1 MIWIQRREFITL
13 LGGAAA
19 AWPLAAR
26 AQQAAMPVI
35 GFLSGGSP
43 DAVWAGLVTGF
54 RRGLNET
61 GFVDGQN
68 VSIEYRW
75 AEGQYDRLPKLAG
88 DLVSRPVTII
98 LAAGGSEPARIAK
111 AATATIPIVF
121 ASGADPIKNG
131 LVSSLNR
138 PDGNVTGVSLVG
150 AALEAKRV
158 EVLHDLVPNA
168 LTIAVLINPNYSEA
182 KAQSQEVQA
191 AAAQIGLKSI
201 VLMAST
207 ERDIDDA
214 IASLV
219 QQGAGA
225 LVVTLDPFLFVNR
238 RQQLFALAE
247 RHSLPVIYSLREM
260 VIAGG
265 LISYATHFPDGFR
278 QAGIYVGKI
287 LKGIKPIDLPVLQP
301 TKFELV
307 INLKTA
313 RELGLDVPP
322 TLLARADEVIE

>member
-1 MIWIQRREFITL
+1 MALGISHQPQDRQDARPHGAALAARPRRRGDRMSTRREFITL

-19 AWPLAAR
+19 WP
-26 AQQAAMPVI
+26 P
-35 GFLSGGSP
+35 
-43 DAVWAGLVTGF
+43 T
-54 RRGLNET
+54 
-61 GFVDGQN
+61 
-68 VSIEYRW
+68 
-75 AEGQYDRLPKLAG
+75 
-88 DLVSRPVTII
+88 
-98 LAAGGSEPARIAK
+98 
-111 AATATIPIVF
+111 
-121 ASGADPIKNG
+121 
-131 LVSSLNR
+131 
-138 PDGNVTGVSLVG
+138 
-150 AALEAKRV
+150 ALEAKRV

-168 LTIAVLINPNYSEA
+168 STIAVLINPNYSEA

-191 AAAQIGLKSI
+191 AAAQLGLKSI

-247 RHSLPVIYSLREM
+247 HHSLPVIYSLREM

-278 QAGIYVGKI
+278 QAGIYVGK
-287 LKGIKPIDLPVLQP
+287 
-301 TKFELV
+301 
-307 INLKTA
+307 
-313 RELGLDVPP
+313 
-322 TLLARADEVIE
+322 